1 MTKPIP
7 LGDQRKR
14 IFGLSQNVVYL
25 GVVGFL
31 TDVSSEMIFT
41 LLPLFLFNVL
51 VAAIV
56 ITG

>member
-1 MTKPIP
+1 LTKPIP

-14 IFGLSQNVVYL
+14 FFGLSQNVVYL

-51 VAAIV
+51 EAAIV